1 MENKD
6 NKIINTYK
14 KCNSI
19 NKTSR
24 ITKYS
29 DQYVRYVL
37 YKNNLINSKTSK
49 ELLDEKYELA
59 KNMYLN
65 GISIK
70 NICKELKIGT
80 RNLSNRFK
88 LEGIEIRGKSSTTTI
103 VSKDKIK
110 KILALYEDGNSIRT
124 ISKIINIERHTVSR
138 ILKENNYSIDNK
150 KYHSKEDIFKKIDSE
165 EKAYWLGFLYAD
177 GYISKLSSSVVLMI
191 QNRDKEHLEKFKLF
205 CKSDH
210 PIVYS
215 EYVRESGYVVRANK
229 ISINSRKMH
238 DDLIDKGCF
247 QVKSLILKFPTE
259 NQVPKNLIHHFIRGY
274 LDGDGCIGIDNNNIF
289 FSIVGTEDFLNGL
302 QKIFKTNNKLYS
314 SGKAFVYRVKGN
326 KKALKILDYLY
337 KDATIYLNRK
347 YEKYIK
353 HKEHLLSRPK
363 TKSTEVLGEL
373 ERN

>member
-1 MENKD
+1 MH
-6 NKIINTYK
+6 
-14 KCNSI
+14 
-19 NKTSR
+19 
-24 ITKYS
+24 
-29 DQYVRYVL
+29 
-37 YKNNLINSKTSK
+37 
-49 ELLDEKYELA
+49 
-59 KNMYLN
+59 
-65 GISIK
+65 IK
-70 NICKELKIGT
+70 LKQQKQQELKIGT

-124 ISKIINIERHTVSR
+124 ISKIINIERHTISR

-259 NQVPKNLIHHFIRGY
+259 N
-274 LDGDGCIGIDNNNIF
+274 
-289 FSIVGTEDFLNGL
+289 
-302 QKIFKTNNKLYS
+302 
-314 SGKAFVYRVKGN
+314 
-326 KKALKILDYLY
+326 
-337 KDATIYLNRK
+337 
-347 YEKYIK
+347 
-353 HKEHLLSRPK
+353 
-363 TKSTEVLGEL
+363 
-373 ERN
+373 